1 MPFNIDQ
8 FRANLINGGARAN
21 YFIVRGQFPGTGSGI
36 VNAAASAAGAIFG
49 GGGAVGS
56 AIAAGVGAAAAL
68 GGGNPNNQIQ
78 FLCRAAQIPAV
89 TLGVVEVAGPGG
101 RVLKLAGDRSFA
113 NWSITV
119 YNDATFNMRNA
130 FERWSNL
137 INDISNNI
145 GPDSLDGYA
154 QNWAVTQLGR
164 DGSEVK
170 TYQFVGCW
178 PVELSNI
185 ELNFDAKTEIE
196 TFTVDM
202 AYQYFISEGVN
213 Q

>member
-21 YFIVRGQFPGTGSGI
+21 FFVVRGQFPGTGSGV

-49 GGGAVGS
+49 SGGAAG
-56 AIAAGVGAAAAL
+56 AGIAAGVAAAAAL

-78 FLCRAAQIPAV
+78 FLCRSAQIPAV
-89 TLGVVEVAGPGG
+89 SLGMVEVVGPGG
-101 RVLKLAGDRSFA
+101 RILKMAGDRSFA
-113 NWSITV
+113 NWDISV

-137 INDISNNI
+137 INDISANI

-178 PVELSNI
+178 PSEIGAIDLS
-185 ELNFDAKTEIE
+185 FDQKNEIE
-196 TFTVDM
+196 QFTVSM
-202 AYQYFISEGVN
+202 AYQYYISEGVN

>member
-21 YFIVRGQFPGTGSGI
+21 YYLVRGQFPGTGSGV

-49 GGGAVGS
+49 GGGAAG
-56 AIAAGVGAAAAL
+56 AGIAAGVAGAAAI

-78 FLCRAAQIPAV
+78 FLCKAASIPAV
-89 TLGVVEVAGPGG
+89 NLGEVTVPAPGG
-101 RVLKLAGDRSFA
+101 RVLKLAGDRTFD
-113 NWSITV
+113 NWELTV
-119 YNDATFNMRNA
+119 YNDATFGLRNA
-130 FERWSNL
+130 FEKWSNL

-145 GPDSLDGYA
+145 GPDSLDGYG
-154 QNWAVTQLGR
+154 QNWAVTQLAR

-178 PVELSNI
+178 PTAIGAINLSFDQVTAI
-185 ELNFDAKTEIE
+185 EE
-196 TFTVDM
+196 FTVSI
-202 AYQYFISEGVN
+202 AYQYYISEGVN